1 MEQTFIREITNILK
15 GRSIFLIGMMA
26 CGKSETGPKL
36 AQLLNYKFIDL
47 DSSIEKVANKSITN
61 IFKQD
66 GEKIFRDYET
76 KCLQEIIKFPSL
88 VIATGG
94 GIVIKNENWG
104 ILRQG
109 IVIWIDLEKKYAI
122 ERLKNEI
129 NNRPLLQDRDIEKS
143 YSEIFQSREGL
154 YEQADLRIKVQNE
167 NIEQVAKKIISELYK
182 SISS

>member
-1 MEQTFIREITNILK
+1 MEQTLIREITNILK

-109 IVIWIDLEKKYAI
+109 IVVWIDLDKETALK
-122 ERLKNEI
+122 RLSQDSNK
-129 NNRPLLQDRDIEKS
+129 RPLLNTKDLNKHYSDIFKKR
-143 YSEIFQSREGL
+143 INL
-154 YEQADLRIKVQNE
+154 YNQADLRIQVSNE
-167 NIEQVAKKIISELYK
+167 NVDQVAEQIIVEIKKNIS
-182 SISS
+182 